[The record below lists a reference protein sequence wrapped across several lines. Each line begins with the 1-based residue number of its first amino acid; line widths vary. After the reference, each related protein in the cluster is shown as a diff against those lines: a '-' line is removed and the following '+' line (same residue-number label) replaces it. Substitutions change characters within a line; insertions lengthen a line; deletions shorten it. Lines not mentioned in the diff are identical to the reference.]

1 MNRFEWF
8 SLIGKLLSA
17 GTGIL
22 NVIKNVFG
30 GNKNE

>member
-8 SLIGKLLSA
+8 SLIGKLLNA

-30 GNKNE
+30 SKKDE

>member
-1 MNRFEWF
+1 MNSFELF
-8 SLIGKLLSA
+8 SLIGMLLNA

-30 GNKNE
+30 GKKNE